1 MAKKAKKTR
10 KVSSG
15 ATGAAATHR
24 AKTGRAPRG
33 REWDPTLP
41 EAQAAA
47 YLPEVNVPRPYTSR
61 YPISNEAFE
70 ALKGAAPRAKL
81 PKVTAELARDK
92 GKKSELSALPA
103 AAAALCARQRARC
116 GPLGIRQF
124 RRHCSDRLVATR
136 LHHGRRST
144 ALACFGEFL
153 GRFL

>member
-15 ATGAAATHR
+15 ATGAAATYR

-41 EAQAAA
+41 EAQAPA

-70 ALKGAAPRAKL
+70 ALKSAAPKAKL

-92 GKKSELSALPA
+92 GKKSELSALPPA
-103 AAAALCARQRARC
+103 AAA
-116 GPLGIRQF
+116 
-124 RRHCSDRLVATR
+124 
-136 LHHGRRST
+136 
-144 ALACFGEFL
+144 
-153 GRFL
+153 